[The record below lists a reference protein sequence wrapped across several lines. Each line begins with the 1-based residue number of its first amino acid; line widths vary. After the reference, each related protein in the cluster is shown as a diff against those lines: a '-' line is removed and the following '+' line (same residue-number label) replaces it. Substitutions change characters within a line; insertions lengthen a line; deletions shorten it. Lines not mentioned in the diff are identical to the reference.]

1 MSQSHNADT
10 TASREDYPETAADSI
25 ERRARERFAEQI
37 EKYGDGK
44 NWRADAPEDMA
55 DKAISKL
62 HEGLEHLSAGRR
74 EEAETAFGDVENY
87 MAFAL
92 DSEKANRND

>member
-1 MSQSHNADT
+1 
-10 TASREDYPETAADSI
+10 
-25 ERRARERFAEQI
+25 
-37 EKYGDGK
+37 
-44 NWRADAPEDMA
+44 MA

-62 HEGLEHLSAGRR
+62 HEGLEHLSAGQL